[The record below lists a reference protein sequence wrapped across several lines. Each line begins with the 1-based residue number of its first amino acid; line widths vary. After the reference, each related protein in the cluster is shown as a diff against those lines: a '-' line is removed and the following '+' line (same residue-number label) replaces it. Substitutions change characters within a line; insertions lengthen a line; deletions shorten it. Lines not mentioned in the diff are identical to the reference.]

1 MEDLSSAQ
9 ILFKEDLEIRVE
21 EEMNVFSMKPWS
33 FIRVETQKQ

>member
-21 EEMNVFSMKPWS
+21 EEINVFSMKPCS
-33 FIRVETQKQ
+33 LI